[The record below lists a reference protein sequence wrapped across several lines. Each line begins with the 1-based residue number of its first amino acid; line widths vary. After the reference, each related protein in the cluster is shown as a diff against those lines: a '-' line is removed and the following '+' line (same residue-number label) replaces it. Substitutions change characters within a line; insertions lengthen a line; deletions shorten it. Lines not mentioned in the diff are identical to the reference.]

1 MIAKLARPVALASK
15 YRRDDEPVL
24 AAMPLK
30 PGANLA
36 MLSRFGDDHWNLH
49 PAIFR
54 ENLPTAH
61 RALDFTTM
69 ADALQRLTVKEY
81 LWARLNERRPGYQ
94 DRLAPSNAY
103 LTLRTLGP
111 FMTFV
116 QARTGAFILAAVDQ
130 YLLDA
135 FLADLR
141 GVCLQSPGRIAQLI
155 NAAIDL
161 HRHAGALTQGG
172 FACEPWRGRPAMRI
186 AGVPEG
192 KAENGTPRIP
202 DSVMS
207 ELLRWSFKY
216 VDVFAPDIFAARQEY
231 DALVAR
237 SHELDVYG
245 AGYRRGMIDV
255 IVHERLERYLA
266 ARRAAGRGVPLWQ
279 DVGTGK
285 TRIDERTGA
294 VTAPLNYAL
303 MNLHAGCETRSITQR
318 PAIHDM
324 VLATVRELGTEI
336 GGMDTPIAIESDTGR
351 PWRQRFDSKSL
362 AHEENMLQAACY
374 VICAYLSGMR
384 DSEVQAMKAGC
395 HTVTRSADGLVERH
409 RIASIT
415 YKSGC
420 DGGSGEPAV
429 WITIAPVARAIAVME
444 RLSAAARARRHA
456 DGLWPVLKDKART
469 NTHLAGQAILSIN
482 AFCAHLDAAYGATA
496 SPTIPSDPDGKPWHF
511 TTRQFRRTVAWYIAN
526 RPFGTVAGKIQYKH
540 ASIAMFEGYAGAS
553 ASGFRREVT
562 QERALGRLDDI
573 VEHYED
579 FRRGLKPTGPASARI
594 LREFE
599 RVQHELDDFPG
610 RVADLGG
617 VRAMLGHLARTLH
630 VGFLNHCF
638 FEPATALCL
647 DRDRAAD
654 RSAPI
659 LTRCSP
665 DRCPNSCIT
674 RRHLAPWKAS
684 IAEADAL
691 LVNPGLPPLQRAAL
705 IADNARKRRVVEPLD
720 GEAP

>member
-1 MIAKLARPVALASK
+1 
-15 YRRDDEPVL
+15 
-24 AAMPLK
+24 
-30 PGANLA
+30 
-36 MLSRFGDDHWNLH
+36 
-49 PAIFR
+49 
-54 ENLPTAH
+54 
-61 RALDFTTM
+61 M
-69 ADALQRLTVKEY
+69 ADPLQRLTVKEY

-94 DRLAPSNAY
+94 DRLAPSSAY
-103 LTLRTLGP
+103 MTLRTLGP
-111 FMTFV
+111 FMAFV
-116 QARTGAFILAAVDQ
+116 QARTGGFILAAVDQ

-135 FLADLR
+135 FLANRR
-141 GVCLQSPGRIAQLI
+141 GACLQSPGRIAQLI

-161 HRHAGALTQGG
+161 HRYAGVLTQGG
-172 FACEPWRGRPAMRI
+172 FACEPWRGRPAIRI
-186 AGVPEG
+186 AGVAEG

-207 ELLRWSFKY
+207 EMLRWSFKY
-216 VDVFAPDIFAARQEY
+216 VDVFAPDIFAARQEH

-318 PAIHDM
+318 PAIHAM
-324 VLATVRELGTEI
+324 VLAMVLELGTEI
-336 GGMDTPIAIESDTGR
+336 GGMDTPIAIDSDTGR
-351 PWRQRFDSKSL
+351 PWRERFDSKSL
-362 AHEENMLQAACY
+362 AQEENMLQAACY

-395 HTVTRSADGLVERH
+395 HTVTHSADGLVERH

-415 YKSGC
+415 YKSGRG
-420 DGGSGEPAV
+420 GGSGEPAE

-444 RLSAAARARRHA
+444 RLSAAARTRRHT
-456 DGLWPVLKDKART
+456 DGLWPVLKDRPRT
-469 NTHLAGQAILSIN
+469 NTHLAAQAILSLN
-482 AFCAHLDAAYGATA
+482 AFRVHLDATYGATG
-496 SPTIPSDPDGKPWHF
+496 SPTIPLGPDSKPWHF

-579 FRRGLKPTGPASARI
+579 FRRGSR
-594 LREFE
+594 
-599 RVQHELDDFPG
+599 
-610 RVADLGG
+610 
-617 VRAMLGHLARTLH
+617 LAR
-630 VGFLNHCF
+630 
-638 FEPATALCL
+638 P
-647 DRDRAAD
+647 
-654 RSAPI
+654 
-659 LTRCSP
+659 
-665 DRCPNSCIT
+665 
-674 RRHLAPWKAS
+674 
-684 IAEADAL
+684 
-691 LVNPGLPPLQRAAL
+691 
-705 IADNARKRRVVEPLD
+705 RRVFW
-720 GEAP
+720 